1 MLRRRKDKV
10 KYTSPIYE
18 NEKIVTSDIICE
30 SVYQLNTVKKTIKD
44 EEGNEIT
51 VDATQVSVNINKLF

>member
-1 MLRRRKDKV
+1 M

-30 SVYQLNTVKKTIKD
+30 SVYQVAYTQKEII
-44 EEGNEIT
+44 NENGDKIT
-51 VDATQVSVNINKLF
+51 VDATQISVNINKLF

>member
-1 MLRRRKDKV
+1 M

-30 SVYQLNTVKKTIKD
+30 SVYQVAYTKKEIVD
-44 EEGNEIT
+44 ENGDTIT
-51 VDATQVSVNINKLF
+51 VDATQISVNINKLF

>member
-1 MLRRRKDKV
+1 M

-30 SVYQLNTVKKTIKD
+30 SVYQVAYVEKEIID
-44 EEGNEIT
+44 ENGDKII
-51 VDATQVSVNINKLF
+51 VDATQISVNINKLF

>member
-1 MLRRRKDKV
+1 M

-30 SVYQLNTVKKTIKD
+30 SVYQVAYVEKEIVD
-44 EEGNEIT
+44 ENGDKIT
-51 VDATQVSVNINKLF
+51 VNATQVSVNINKLF